1 MKNFSTYINEK
12 LKITKNMLDNQH
24 NNGYEY
30 VDLGLPSG
38 TMWSV
43 CNLGGEE
50 ETDYGIYF
58 QWGDTEL
65 KDHEKYTE
73 SDNKF
78 INIYNLVEK
87 YNLNDGLEEL
97 EPEDDAA
104 HVNMGG
110 KWRIPTP
117 EQFNELKK
125 YTTNE
130 WRHDYNGS
138 GVNGRLY
145 TSKQNGNTIF
155 FPANGIC
162 NKDTKYAQRNDL
174 CVYWTNKLVSKR
186 KIAAFCYT
194 MYKNSFIDANQTER
208 YLGCGIRPCFVK

>member
-12 LKITKNMLDNQH
+12 LKITKKLLDNQH
-24 NNGYEY
+24 NGYDY

-38 TMWSV
+38 TMWSI
-43 CNLGGEE
+43 CNLGGDE

-65 KDHEKYTE
+65 KDHEKYSET
-73 SDNKF
+73 DNKF
-78 INIYNLVEK
+78 INIYNTIEK

-110 KWRIPTP
+110 KWCIPTI
-117 EQFNELKK
+117 EQFKELKK

-130 WRHDYNGS
+130 WRHDYNGT
-138 GVNGRLY
+138 GVNGRLF

-155 FPANGIC
+155 FPASGLC
-162 NKDTKYAQRNDL
+162 NKNTKYSQRHDL
-174 CVYWTNKLVSKR
+174 CVYWTNKLVSNR
-186 KIAAFCYT
+186 KIAAFAYT
-194 MYKNSFIDANQTER
+194 MYKNSFIDTNQTER
-208 YLGCGIRPCFVK
+208 YLGYPIRPCFIK

>member
-12 LKITKNMLDNQH
+12 LKITKKLLDNQH
-24 NNGYEY
+24 NGYDY

-38 TMWSV
+38 TMWSI
-43 CNLGGEE
+43 CNLGGDD

-65 KDHEKYTE
+65 KDHEKYSET
-73 SDNKF
+73 DNKF
-78 INIYNLVEK
+78 INIYNTIEK

-110 KWRIPTP
+110 KWCIPTI
-117 EQFNELKK
+117 EQFKELKK

-130 WRHDYNGS
+130 WRHDYNGT
-138 GVNGRLY
+138 GVNGRLF

-155 FPANGIC
+155 FPANGLC
-162 NKDTKYAQRNDL
+162 NKNTKYTQRNDL
-174 CVYWTNKLVSKR
+174 CAYWTNKLVSQR
-186 KIAAFCYT
+186 KIAAFGYT
-194 MYKNSFIDANQTER
+194 MYKNSFIDAYQTER
-208 YLGCGIRPCFVK
+208 YLGYGIRPCFIK

>member
-1 MKNFSTYINEK
+1 MKKFSTYINEK
-12 LKITKNMLDNQH
+12 LKITKKLLDNQH
-24 NNGYEY
+24 NGYDY

-38 TMWSV
+38 TMWSI

-65 KDHEKYTE
+65 KDHEKYNE
-73 SDNKF
+73 YDNKF
-78 INIYNLVEK
+78 INIYNVVEK

-97 EPEDDAA
+97 ELEDDAA

-125 YTTNE
+125 YTTTE

-138 GVNGRLY
+138 GVNGRLF

-155 FPANGIC
+155 FPANGLC
-162 NKDTKYAQRNDL
+162 NKNTKYEHRNDL

-194 MYKNSFIDANQTER
+194 MYKTSLVDVNQTER
-208 YLGCGIRPCFVK
+208 CHGCSIRPCFIK

>member
-12 LKITKNMLDNQH
+12 LKITKKLLDNQH
-24 NNGYEY
+24 NGYDY

-65 KDHEKYTE
+65 KDHEKYNET
-73 SDNKF
+73 DNKF
-78 INIYNLVEK
+78 INIYNTIEK

-110 KWRIPTP
+110 KWCIPTP
-117 EQFNELKK
+117 EQF
-125 YTTNE
+125 
-130 WRHDYNGS
+130 S
-138 GVNGRLY
+138 
-145 TSKQNGNTIF
+145 
-155 FPANGIC
+155 
-162 NKDTKYAQRNDL
+162 
-174 CVYWTNKLVSKR
+174 
-186 KIAAFCYT
+186 
-194 MYKNSFIDANQTER
+194 
-208 YLGCGIRPCFVK
+208 